1 MNTTTNKPIFGMRK
15 ASQDMRT
22 IRGFLGDR
30 QAQAIADGCR
40 GEERQFFYE
49 KLDEL
54 ARIVKAMPKNY
65 ETDGQGDDAIAHLH
79 YFTAEW
85 DWYITE
91 KDGDPDG
98 QGQIQAYGMVD
109 GWERE
114 RGYVS
119 IKEITRAGAEV
130 DLHWEPRSLRQVIE
144 GNRGAA

>member
-54 ARIVKAMPKNY
+54 ARIVKAMPKSY

-85 DWYITE
+85 GWYITE

-119 IKEITRAGAEV
+119 IKEITRAGAEL
-130 DLHWEPRSLRQVIE
+130 DLHWEPISLRQVIE

>member
-40 GEERQFFYE
+40 GEERQFFHE

-54 ARIVKAMPKNY
+54 ARIVKVMPKSY

-79 YFTAEW
+79 YFTPKW

-91 KDGDPDG
+91 KDSDPDG

-119 IKEITRAGAEV
+119 IKEITRAGAEL
-130 DLHWEPRSLRQVIE
+130 DLHWEPISLRQVIE